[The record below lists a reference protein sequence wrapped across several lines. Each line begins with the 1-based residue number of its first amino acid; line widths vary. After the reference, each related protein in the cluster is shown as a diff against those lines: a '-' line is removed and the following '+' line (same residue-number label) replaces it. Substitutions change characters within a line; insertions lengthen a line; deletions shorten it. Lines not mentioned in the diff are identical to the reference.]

1 MRIEIIILAV
11 GSLMA
16 YNVYTDGKIL
26 KTLLSYKKYYTIGGI
41 VVGALVLCWLFR
53 SHPGKATA
61 MLYTTNEY
69 LKYMPVDGGA
79 SRILSPILD
88 FTMKNTYR
96 GGNGLGG
103 TYSLDSGAPSSVGG
117 FGGGAGEMG
126 GSAVGGYAVGGYAVG
141 GEATGQR
148 RFKRSVSESKKRF
161 VAARQNWICTK
172 CNKMLTATYEID
184 HVIRLDRGGS
194 NEVSNLEALCPSCH
208 RSKTLMENM

>member
-96 GGNGLGG
+96 GGGANGLGG
-103 TYSLDSGAPSSVGG
+103 TYSLDSGASS
-117 FGGGAGEMG
+117 FAGSG
-126 GSAVGGYAVGGYAVG
+126 GSAVGGSAVGGSAVDG

-184 HVIRLDRGGS
+184 HVVRLDRGGS

-208 RSKTLMENM
+208 RSKTLLENM

>member
-26 KTLLSYKKYYTIGGI
+26 KSLLSYKKYYTIGGI

-103 TYSLDSGAPSSVGG
+103 SYSLDSGASSVGG
-117 FGGGAGEMG
+117 FGGGAGEG
-126 GSAVGGYAVGGYAVG
+126 ATVGSAV

-194 NEVSNLEALCPSCH
+194 NEVSNLEALCVMCH
-208 RSKTLMENM
+208 KSKTLMENM

>member
-26 KTLLSYKKYYTIGGI
+26 KTILSYKKYYTIGGI

-103 TYSLDSGAPSSVGG
+103 NLDSAPLSVGG
-117 FGGGAGEMG
+117 FGGGAE
-126 GSAVGGYAVGGYAVG
+126 SAVG

-194 NEVSNLEALCPSCH
+194 NEVSNLEALCVMCH
-208 RSKTLMENM
+208 KSKTLMENM

>member
-79 SRILSPILD
+79 GRILSPILD

-96 GGNGLGG
+96 GGGANGLGG
-103 TYSLDSGAPSSVGG
+103 SYSLDSGASSFAGS
-117 FGGGAGEMG
+117 GGGAGEG
-126 GSAVGGYAVGGYAVG
+126 ATVGSAGGGYAV

-161 VAARQNWICTK
+161 VSARQNWLCKK
-172 CNKMLTATYEID
+172 CGNMLPATYEID
-184 HVIRLDRGGS
+184 HVVRLDRGGS
-194 NEVSNLEALCPSCH
+194 NEVSNLESLCPSCH
-208 RSKTLMENM
+208 RSKTLLENL